1 MSDTTGL
8 SMADLLPDPIEGLAE
23 QLKAHVG
30 EQAGGAIPWGLV
42 EGQAVNGL
50 KGELGKF
57 GLFDQLAHAWASI
70 GAVRA
75 YRDPAKQPAGQT
87 SIVPL
92 GQHQAVMTAEPA
104 LSLVIAGVTLP
115 PLRLGL
121 VVTAIFESVHL
132 SIRDGHL
139 VAASP
144 GKCALTAGLS
154 CGSVPL
160 HPPKEVTKVKLPGE
174 FRFEPAWKIP

>member
-1 MSDTTGL
+1 MSETT
-8 SMADLLPDPIEGLAE
+8 SFTMAELLPDPIEGLAD
-23 QLKAHVG
+23 QLKAHAG
-30 EQAGGAIPWGLV
+30 EQAGGLIPWSLV

-50 KGELGKF
+50 KSELGKF

-104 LSLVIAGVTLP
+104 LNLVIAGVALP

-121 VVTAIFESVHL
+121 VATAIFESVHL

-160 HPPKEVTKVKLPGE
+160 HPPKELTNVKLPGE